1 MTPTREQL
9 ELAAK
14 TVGFTLL
21 GEYEESL
28 GIVVLSPIEGQAYWN
43 PVTDKSDSRDLE
55 VACEIELRY
64 GLRGVWAI
72 ANDGRSESEVQF
84 YSDHNNNKGLATM
97 WAVFLCAVELGK
109 ALANGRAM

>member
-14 TVGFTLL
+14 AAGLKEFGFMGGCLTH
-21 GEYEESL
+21 
-28 GIVVLSPIEGQAYWN
+28 VVNNQFVYWQ
-43 PVTDKSDSRDLE
+43 PTTSKSDSRDLE

-72 ANDGRSESEVQF
+72 ANDERSESEVQF
-84 YSDHNNNKGLATM
+84 YSDHNNDKGLATM
-97 WAVFLCAVELGK
+97 WAVFLCAVEI
-109 ALANGRAM
+109 GRAM